1 MRIQSFSDCLI
12 NELASIR
19 YSLIPLYEKKDKL
32 LFVDAAALRNEYIEK
47 IGHYEES
54 VLQAELEV
62 ALLREKLKDIQIA
75 INRREPVD
83 MVEIEAKVQE
93 KKEQMVSSIEQQDL
107 TLHELPEL
115 SDKERDS
122 MQRIY
127 RGIIDE
133 YHPALNSNLTDTQK
147 ELYEQA
153 MEAYQH
159 QNLQELALIN
169 DMLHA
174 GEQLDLNLKFSVS
187 EAEKDDTDEAKKRKE
202 SYKRIAQIFSTD
214 YSLAKTLFPYF
225 EKQENDDV
233 ILSNIAYYISQKTML
248 EEEIKQIQSGFPFNA
263 VEVLRSPVKTE
274 EYLAELRVRSKAAEV
289 EKGDLEQRI
298 EKLIGVAQNG

>member
-32 LFVDAAALRNEYIEK
+32 LYVDAAALRNEYIEK

-93 KKEQMVSSIEQQDL
+93 KKEQMVSSIERQDL

-153 MEAYQH
+153 MKAYQH

-187 EAEKDDTDEAKKRKE
+187 ETEKDDTDEVKKRKE

-225 EKQENDDV
+225 EEQENDDV

-263 VEVLRSPVKTE
+263 KEVLRSPVKTE
-274 EYLAELRVRSKAAEV
+274 EYLVELRVRSKAAEV

>member
-1 MRIQSFSDCLI
+1 MRMQSFSDWLI
-12 NELASIR
+12 GELASVR

-32 LFVDAAALRNEYIEK
+32 LYVDAAALRNEYIEK

-54 VLQAELEV
+54 VLQAELDV
-62 ALLREKLKDIQIA
+62 ALLHEKLKDIQIA

-83 MVEIEAKVQE
+83 MSEIEAKVQE
-93 KKEQMVSSIEQQDL
+93 KKEQMVLSIEQQDL
-107 TLHELPEL
+107 TLHELPTL
-115 SDKERDS
+115 SDKEQDTMRH
-122 MQRIY
+122 IY
-127 RGIIDE
+127 RSIIDDF
-133 YHPALNSNLTDTQK
+133 HPVLNSNVTDTQK
-147 ELYEQA
+147 ELYERA

-159 QNLQELALIN
+159 QNLRELVLIN

-174 GEQLDLNLKFSVS
+174 GEQLDNALTISVS
-187 EAEKDDTDEAKKRKE
+187 AGQESDADDLEKRKAE
-202 SYKRIAQIFSTD
+202 CKKITQLFSID
-214 YSLAKTLFPYF
+214 YSLAKTLFPLF
-225 EKQENDDV
+225 EVQEGDTV
-233 ILSNIAYYISQKTML
+233 ILSSIEKYRAQKVQLEKEIA
-248 EEEIKQIQSGFPFNA
+248 EIQSGFPFNA

>member
-32 LFVDAAALRNEYIEK
+32 LYVDAAALRNEYIEK

>member
-187 EAEKDDTDEAKKRKE
+187 EAEKDDTDEAKKRNE